1 MKRTYRDIDDCPIKI
16 GDIVAVATN
25 MGLTKARIIGEHET
39 REGVLYLVTIPGN
52 RKIQRKSDYCSFI
65 KEKGSDINE

>member
-39 REGVLYLVTIPGN
+39 REGVLCLVTIPGN

>member
-25 MGLTKARIIGEHET
+25 MGLTKARIIGEHAT
-39 REGVLYLVTIPGN
+39 HEGVLYLVTIPGN

>member
-39 REGVLYLVTIPGN
+39 HEGVLYLVTIPGN